1 MPIVSE
7 VQIPFEF
14 HRFIIGQRGRDVRKL
29 MQDYDV
35 NVSIPG
41 AEEQSDIVKIRG
53 PPANVARAKDAV
65 MERLTQLEAEKEDR
79 VCCLSFYF
87 LSHSTFQDQ
96 SKIHFQQFRSLIN
109 NVTGG

>member
-7 VQIPFEF
+7 VEIPFEF

-79 VCCLSFYF
+79 VCSLPSLSISAFSY
-87 LSHSTFQDQ
+87 
-96 SKIHFQQFRSLIN
+96 K
-109 NVTGG
+109 V